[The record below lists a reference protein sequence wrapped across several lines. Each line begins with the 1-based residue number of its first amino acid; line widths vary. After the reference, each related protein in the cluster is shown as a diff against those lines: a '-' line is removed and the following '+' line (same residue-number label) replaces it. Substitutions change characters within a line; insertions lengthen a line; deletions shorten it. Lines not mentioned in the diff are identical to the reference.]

1 MDGEDRESRF
11 KKEYKKGVDQEEGR
25 RRRTETTIQLRKEKK
40 EDQLAKRRNQTL
52 ASSSISPESYHQA
65 TVFNS
70 GINNTINRPTQNP
83 AALQIP
89 ENLSCIYSEDP
100 TLQLKATQHFRRLL
114 SIEKSPPIKEVID
127 SGIVPKLVE
136 FLQRHDNP
144 SLQFESAWALT
155 NIASGT
161 SEQTHKVIES
171 GAVPI
176 FIQLLQSSNEDVRE
190 QVAWALGNIAGDSV
204 ECRDYVLSLGALPA
218 LISAGNTF
226 TEHSR
231 LSTIRN
237 ATWSLSNLCRGKP
250 APDFQVVRQALPLLA
265 RLLYSQD
272 PDTITDACWALSYL
286 SDGTN
291 DRIAAVLEAGI
302 APRLIELLQN
312 SQQSVLTPALR
323 TVGNIVTGDDQQTQI
338 MINLN
343 ALPALLWMLDNP
355 KKNIRK
361 EACWT
366 ISNVTAGTDM
376 QIQAVIDC
384 GIFRKIIEL
393 LESSEFDIQ
402 KEAAWAVSNATSGG
416 NPQQIL
422 YIAQQ
427 GAIPPLCNM
436 LRVQDQKIV
445 AVALE
450 AIENFLKTAN
460 AFNEETLELVKKV
473 IEDCGGLQ
481 TIVELQNHQR
491 EAIYKRS
498 VRILSQF
505 FETEEQEEAQT
516 IAPIASSTQYTFGAP
531 MNQSHGSFQF

>member
-1 MDGEDRESRF
+1 MSDD
-11 KKEYKKGVDQEEGR
+11 
-25 RRRTETTIQLRKEKK
+25 
-40 EDQLAKRRNQTL
+40 
-52 ASSSISPESYHQA
+52 
-65 TVFNS
+65 
-70 GINNTINRPTQNP
+70 P
-83 AALQIP
+83 A
-89 ENLSCIYSEDP
+89 
-100 TLQLKATQHFRRLL
+100 LQLKATQHFRRLL
-114 SIEKSPPIKEVID
+114 SIEKNPPIKEVIE
-127 SGIVPKLVE
+127 SGIIPKLVQ
-136 FLQRHDNP
+136 FLQLPENP

-161 SEQTHKVIES
+161 SEQTHRVIES

-176 FIQLLQSSNEDVRE
+176 FITLLTSSNEDVRE

-218 LISAGNTF
+218 LIDAGHTF

-250 APDFQVVRQALPLLA
+250 APDFQLIRKALPLLS

-272 PDTITDACWALSYL
+272 PDTVTDACWALSYL
-286 SDGTN
+286 SDGPN
-291 DRIAAVLEAGI
+291 DRITAVLEAGI
-302 APRLIELLQN
+302 APRLIELLQ
-312 SQQSVLTPALR
+312 STQQSVLTPALR
-323 TVGNIVTGDDQQTQI
+323 TVGNIVTGDDHQTQT

-366 ISNVTAGTDM
+366 ISNVTAGTDI

-384 GIFRKIIEL
+384 GIFKKIIEL
-393 LESSEFDIQ
+393 LESADFDIQ

-416 NPQQIL
+416 TPQQIL
-422 YIAQQ
+422 HIAQQ

-450 AIENFLKTAN
+450 ALENFLKTSSN
-460 AFNEETLELVKKV
+460 FSEDMVESVKRL

-481 TIVELQNHQR
+481 QILELQSHQHN
-491 EAIYKRS
+491 AIFKRS
-498 VRILSQF
+498 ARIL
-505 FETEEQEEAQT
+505 ETYFGAEEEEEQT
-516 IAPIASSTQYTFGAP
+516 LIAPTADQSQYSFGAP
-531 MNQSHGSFQF
+531 NQQGWSGAPSGGFKFN